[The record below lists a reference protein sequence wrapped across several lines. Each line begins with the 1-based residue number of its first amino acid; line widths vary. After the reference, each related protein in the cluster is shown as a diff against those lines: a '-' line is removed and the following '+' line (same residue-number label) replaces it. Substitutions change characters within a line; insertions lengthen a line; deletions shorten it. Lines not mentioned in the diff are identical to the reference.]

1 MDVLHK
7 KNLVMSKQNFEDRE
21 SERLVKQYSDIKEGL
36 WFLKNRFKDMETDNQ
51 LYPISK
57 GIQDK
62 INVIK
67 RTLNSLEEVAAIVA
81 EEVQQE
87 RERAEIK

>member
-1 MDVLHK
+1 
-7 KNLVMSKQNFEDRE
+7 MSKQNFEDRE
-21 SERLVKQYSDIKEGL
+21 SERLAKQYTDIKEGL